1 MSKRSL
7 LVDLLALLA
16 LGIFSILVSAQV
28 AGELQSEFEQI
39 DVNPHLGTENPND
52 KLILIHYLLS
62 TA

>member
-1 MSKRSL
+1 M
-7 LVDLLALLA
+7 DLLALLA